1 MCLRRLTFSQLS
13 GKSRSL
19 SVYVQIPR
27 AWYFGSEP
35 WECQEFG
42 RQLLTRVNWFGYER
56 WLSLAAEDAV
66 GDVQRWK
73 WKRWYEKIGQ
83 GMCDECEGA

>member
-66 GDVQRWK
+66 GDVQR
-73 WKRWYEKIGQ
+73 
-83 GMCDECEGA
+83 